1 MMTRAHSTQAAMI
14 RLELERDIFSGQ
26 LKPGTNVEEGRLADR
41 FGVSRT
47 PVREAIAN
55 LVQAGLLT
63 KSAHRRAVVSE
74 LDAGALLEL
83 FEALSEM
90 EGAAGQLAAMRMT
103 HEDRAQL
110 QQIHNEAA
118 ELLRTHGDPNRYAD
132 LGQQFH
138 SAVVRAC
145 RNSVL
150 IQSIERLSMR
160 VLPYRRYQVVA
171 PGRLEK
177 NQSDH
182 DRIVAALLKGDGE
195 TARIELRR
203 HTAEQG
209 DALMRFIALHKLSY
223 ADLVNDNAVS
233 QSIKESA

>member
-1 MMTRAHSTQAAMI
+1 MSKGQSTQADMI
-14 RLELERDIFSGQ
+14 RLELERDIFDGH
-26 LKPGTNVEEGRLADR
+26 LKPGSSVEEGRLAER

-63 KSAHRRAVVSE
+63 KSAHRRAVVRK
-74 LDAGALLEL
+74 LDAGSLLEL

-90 EGAAGQLAAMRMT
+90 EGAAGQLAAARMT
-103 HEDRAQL
+103 EDDRTAL
-110 QQIHNEAA
+110 LQIHDEAA
-118 ELLRTHGDPNRYAD
+118 EILRQNGDPNRYAD

-138 SAVVRAC
+138 SAIVKAC

-150 IQSIERLSMR
+150 IQTIEWLSMR

-177 NQSDH
+177 NQNDH

-195 TARIELRR
+195 TTRIEMRR

-223 ADLVNDNAVS
+223 ADLVNDSGGDRA
-233 QSIKESA
+233 IKESA